1 MKRCPYCAEEIQDEA
16 IKCRWCGSM
25 LVADPGGAG
34 GASPGTAPPGTPAI
48 PADQALQYSHS
59 GRRYL
64 LGYGSGFF
72 GIWDRERPG
81 GPVERYP
88 RTDEGWA
95 SAWTRFVTLEP
106 QSTDV
111 GISRGSTGPSTAVAA
126 AAPAKA
132 NGMATTSL
140 VLGIAGIFLGILSVV
155 AVALGYAA
163 RRQID
168 ASGGTQG
175 GRGMAVA
182 GIVLG
187 WIGVGLWV
195 IWIFLLV
202 TGRTNVS
209 INFR

>member
-1 MKRCPYCAEEIQDEA
+1 MKRCPYCAEEIRDEA

-25 LVADPGGAG
+25 LVGDPAPTGGPAATTSAG
-34 GASPGTAPPGTPAI
+34 
-48 PADQALQYSHS
+48 DEALQYSHS

-64 LGYGSGFF
+64 LGYGGDFF

-81 GPVERYP
+81 PPIERFP
-88 RTDEGWA
+88 RTDDGWRT
-95 SAWTRFVTLEP
+95 AWTRFVGLEP
-106 QSTDV
+106 TNAEV
-111 GISRGSTGPSTAVAA
+111 GISPGAYRPTTSAA
-126 AAPAKA
+126 AATVPMPKA
-132 NGMATTSL
+132 NGMAVASL

-168 ASGGTQG
+168 ASAGTQG

-187 WIGVGLWV
+187 WIGVVLWI
-195 IWIFLLV
+195 IWVVLLV
-202 TGRTNVS
+202 TGRTGVS
-209 INFR
+209 IDFNG

>member
-25 LVADPGGAG
+25 LTGDPGSAE
-34 GASPGTAPPGTPAI
+34 TPA
-48 PADQALQYSHS
+48 AATSAGDEALQYSHS

-64 LGYGSGFF
+64 LGYGTDFF

-81 GPVERYP
+81 SPIERFP
-88 RTDEGWA
+88 RTDEGWRT
-95 SAWTRFVTLEP
+95 AWTRFVGLEP
-106 QSTDV
+106 ASAEV
-111 GISRGSTGPSTAVAA
+111 GISPAASRSNTSATAAT
-126 AAPAKA
+126 APMPKA
-132 NGMATTSL
+132 NGMAVASL

-187 WIGVGLWV
+187 WIGVVLWI
-195 IWIFLLV
+195 IWIVLIV
-202 TGRTNVS
+202 TGRTGVS
-209 INFR
+209 INFNG

>member
-1 MKRCPYCAEEIQDEA
+1 VKRCPYCAEEIQDEA

-25 LVADPGGAG
+25 LAPDPAAG
-34 GASPGTAPPGTPAI
+34 PASSGD
-48 PADQALQYSHS
+48 ADQALQYSHS

-72 GIWDRERPG
+72 GIWDREHSG
-81 GPVERYP
+81 GPIQRFP

-95 SAWTRFVTLEP
+95 SAWTRFVALEP
-106 QSTDV
+106 QSTEV
-111 GISRGSTGPSTAVAA
+111 GISRSGPAASTAAA
-126 AAPAKA
+126 TARTAPRT
-132 NGMATTSL
+132 NGMATASL

-187 WIGVGLWV
+187 WIGVALWIV
-195 IWIFLLV
+195 WIFLLV
-202 TGRTNVS
+202 SGRTNVS
-209 INFR
+209 IHFNR

>member
-25 LVADPGGAG
+25 LVGGPGPSADPTARDSVGATSDG
-34 GASPGTAPPGTPAI
+34 S
-48 PADQALQYSHS
+48 DEALQYSHS
-59 GRRYL
+59 GRRFL
-64 LGYGSGFF
+64 LGYGTGFF

-81 GPVERYP
+81 GPIERFP
-88 RTDEGWA
+88 RSDEGWA

-106 QSTDV
+106 ASTEV
-111 GISRGSTGPSTAVAA
+111 GISPSSSGPTTAVATA
-126 AAPAKA
+126 GAPPRA
-132 NGMATTSL
+132 NGMATASL

-168 ASGGTQG
+168 ASGGSQG

-187 WIGVGLWV
+187 WIGVALWIV
-195 IWIFLLV
+195 WVFLLV

-209 INFR
+209 IQFR

>member
-1 MKRCPYCAEEIQDEA
+1 
-16 IKCRWCGSM
+16 
-25 LVADPGGAG
+25 
-34 GASPGTAPPGTPAI
+34 
-48 PADQALQYSHS
+48 
-59 GRRYL
+59 
-64 LGYGSGFF
+64 
-72 GIWDRERPG
+72 
-81 GPVERYP
+81 
-88 RTDEGWA
+88 
-95 SAWTRFVTLEP
+95 
-106 QSTDV
+106 
-111 GISRGSTGPSTAVAA
+111 
-126 AAPAKA
+126 
-132 NGMATTSL
+132 